1 MYLGIAIIL
10 VSLVYSLLV
19 SIVYFSKKRAKIQET
34 KVYDSLVL
42 INIVN
47 LIMEL
52 LCCYTVYNIDK
63 MPFLT
68 EIINKLFLLT
78 IFYWQTLFTVYVYI
92 ISFKKNYNDK
102 LNFKKPIGKFA
113 IVAWIIMVAGLI
125 FLPLEYYNQN
135 GLVYSYGKSATFL
148 YGIVVIYFIA
158 WIIFYIKKINKQK
171 NKKYLPVLAFIF
183 VMGIALVIRA
193 VNPGILIISAS
204 FAFVTNLM
212 FFTIENPDLKLLREI
227 QESRELAEISNK
239 EKAMFLYDTAQD
251 IKLPIK
257 DISNKCDELINME
270 DLNVIKEGLRNIKF
284 STKKLSSSVDGIL
297 DTSNIKHS
305 NIEVAHN
312 KYNIKNLLQE
322 VSIKAKSDLKDK
334 NIEFRSDFDVNIPEY
349 LYGDSIRLKQI
360 LTIIIENAIKHTDKG
375 FIEFNTSSII
385 KNDVCR
391 LMINIEDSG
400 KGISSSKLESLFYL
414 SEEDLSDSEKLNKL
428 TTTKEN
434 LSVIKLLTTLIGG
447 TVIVNSTLGK
457 GTKFTI
463 VLDQEIHEDEK
474 SSTIEAINTLKTM
487 KRVLLVNNLDIDIK
501 ALSKIL
507 EKYDV
512 SFDVVK
518 WGQECLE
525 KIRRKEKYDYILLDE
540 EMPKLNGIKTF
551 EKLKLES
558 NFNIPVILLVEEH
571 HAEHKDRYLN
581 NGFIDVIAKPYKK
594 VTVTKVLDKYL
605 K

>member
-183 VMGIALVIRA
+183 AALGYSTLLFLLAGVVLIVEKNAWATRQTIQALCLCFVSGIQLLCIGVIGEYVGKIYLETKQR
-193 VNPGILIISAS
+193 PRYIISDR
-204 FAFVTNLM
+204 VG
-212 FFTIENPDLKLLREI
+212 
-227 QESRELAEISNK
+227 SN
-239 EKAMFLYDTAQD
+239 E
-251 IKLPIK
+251 
-257 DISNKCDELINME
+257 
-270 DLNVIKEGLRNIKF
+270 
-284 STKKLSSSVDGIL
+284 
-297 DTSNIKHS
+297 
-305 NIEVAHN
+305 
-312 KYNIKNLLQE
+312 
-322 VSIKAKSDLKDK
+322 
-334 NIEFRSDFDVNIPEY
+334 
-349 LYGDSIRLKQI
+349 
-360 LTIIIENAIKHTDKG
+360 
-375 FIEFNTSSII
+375 
-385 KNDVCR
+385 
-391 LMINIEDSG
+391 
-400 KGISSSKLESLFYL
+400 
-414 SEEDLSDSEKLNKL
+414 
-428 TTTKEN
+428 
-434 LSVIKLLTTLIGG
+434 
-447 TVIVNSTLGK
+447 
-457 GTKFTI
+457 
-463 VLDQEIHEDEK
+463 
-474 SSTIEAINTLKTM
+474 
-487 KRVLLVNNLDIDIK
+487 
-501 ALSKIL
+501 
-507 EKYDV
+507 
-512 SFDVVK
+512 
-518 WGQECLE
+518 
-525 KIRRKEKYDYILLDE
+525 
-540 EMPKLNGIKTF
+540 
-551 EKLKLES
+551 
-558 NFNIPVILLVEEH
+558 
-571 HAEHKDRYLN
+571 
-581 NGFIDVIAKPYKK
+581 
-594 VTVTKVLDKYL
+594 
-605 K
+605 